1 MIPKTYQKQ
10 CISFEEK
17 IEENNRME
25 FRVTSRIAK
34 VVEIVEIHGCW
45 MKGICHFASEERCGA
60 KIMILSGRLTRRLL
74 RKQGTEKVIFRFPFF
89 CLSLFLSSH
98 PYSLSGKKFERV
110 ESMKGVENKGTTI
123 VEGTKTSSLKFQR
136 LASLRRKKNKKK
148 GGKREK
154 RKKTPCRHLE
164 RREKEGN
171 RELPCTGRY
180 ISAETF
186 RSSDFFNN

>member
-1 MIPKTYQKQ
+1 
-10 CISFEEK
+10 
-17 IEENNRME
+17 ME
-25 FRVTSRIAK
+25 
-34 VVEIVEIHGCW
+34 
-45 MKGICHFASEERCGA
+45 GICHFASEERCGA

-148 GGKREK
+148 KGEKERKGRKHHVGTWNGEKKREIGNYLVQDVIFR
-154 RKKTPCRHLE
+154 RKLFVRPTFSTINSSTTFLQFNTLAIVIDFVITSFSS
-164 RREKEGN
+164 N
-171 RELPCTGRY
+171 RVNKILVL
-180 ISAETF
+180 
-186 RSSDFFNN
+186 RSLIYEI

>member
-1 MIPKTYQKQ
+1 MRRENYDSIG
-10 CISFEEK
+10 K
-17 IEENNRME
+17 IDATS
-25 FRVTSRIAK
+25 VTQT
-34 VVEIVEIHGCW
+34 GNG
-45 MKGICHFASEERCGA
+45 KGD
-60 KIMILSGRLTRRLL
+60 
-74 RKQGTEKVIFRFPFF
+74 FRFPFF
-89 CLSLFLSSH
+89 CLSLFPSSH
-98 PYSLSGKKFERV
+98 PYSPSGKKFERV

-148 GGKREK
+148 KEKKEREK

-171 RELPCTGRY
+171 RELPCITGRY

-186 RSSDFFNN
+186 FVRPIFSTINSSTLFLQLNTTAIVIDFVIVSLPFNGTNEIFVTIIDIRNLIRKMISNL